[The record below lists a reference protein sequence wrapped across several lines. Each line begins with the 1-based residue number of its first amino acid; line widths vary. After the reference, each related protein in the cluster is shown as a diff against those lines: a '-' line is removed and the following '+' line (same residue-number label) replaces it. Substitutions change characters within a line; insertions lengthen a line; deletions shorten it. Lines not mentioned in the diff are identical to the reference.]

1 MTDYHAKYFAY
12 ELTKRLPSDSV
23 EKLTRSLADAQVDLN
38 PHQVDAALFAF
49 RSPLS
54 RGAIL
59 ADEVGL
65 GKTIEAGIVI
75 SQKWAERK
83 RKLLIIVPANL
94 RKQWNQ
100 ELLDKFFL
108 PSTILETKSFT
119 QAIAA
124 GNLNPFD
131 RQDIAICSYHFARAK
146 DAYLKHIHWDLVVID
161 EAHRL
166 RNVYKPT
173 NKISNAIKLALS
185 HAPKI
190 LLTATPL
197 QNSLLELYG
206 LVSIIDDYTFGDLKS
221 FKEQFA
227 VVNRKDPVDPPSF
240 GEQVRSSELAGKL
253 RGLLSW
259 HEYDNG
265 FKELKNR
272 LKPIC
277 QRTLRKQVLE
287 YVKFTNRIPITQ
299 EFIPSEEERR
309 LYDLVST
316 YLQSPNL
323 YALPASQRKLMT
335 LILRKLL
342 ASSTYAISGTLE
354 ALANKLEQTIA
365 EHAETAGNLEDTV
378 EDNFEE
384 FVDYADEYEEDVPE
398 EARKQYSAED
408 LQRMREELKALKEF
422 HALADSIKKN
432 SKGEALRIALS
443 KGFTETESKGGK
455 RKAVIF
461 TESRRTQE
469 YLRQILETTEY
480 AGKIVLFN
488 GTNTDP
494 QSRQIYERW
503 LEKHKGTDRV
513 SGSRTAD
520 LRAAIVECF
529 QDEAE
534 IMIATEAAAEG
545 INLQFCSLV
554 VNYDMP
560 WNPQRIEQRIG
571 RCHRYGQTQDVVVV
585 NFLNRS
591 NAADLRVY
599 QLLSEKFQLFS
610 GVFGASDEILGSIE
624 SGVDFEKRIADIY
637 QQCRTEDEIQASFDQ
652 LQKDLDAEISE
663 EMQSARQKLLENFDE
678 EVHEKLR
685 MSLQES
691 KEYLGK
697 YESLLWQLT
706 KYFLQPFA
714 RFDNSENSFTLVQ
727 NPFPEEHIHPGPYQ
741 LGKNIEDANTYRVGH
756 PLAQRIISAC
766 KERELPPRA
775 ITFLYGDTQRKI
787 SILEPLLGKS
797 GWMVALNLTVTAFE
811 SEDHVIL
818 TGVCDDGTVLGHDEC
833 ARMFSL
839 PAEVDGE
846 EIAVPDSI
854 ESNFNSGT
862 ESIKNEILQ
871 RISQRNSGFFETEM
885 EKLEK
890 WADDVKTS
898 LEIEL
903 KQLDKD
909 IKFRKTEAK
918 KILNLEEKVAA
929 QREIKEME
937 KRRNSLR
944 QDLFKAQDDVDTK
957 KEELISQIEAQ
968 LKQQVGMEQLFSIRW
983 SVR

>member
-12 ELTKRLPSDSV
+12 ELTKRSPSDSV

-108 PSTILETKSFT
+108 PSTILETKSFN

-131 RQDIAICSYHFARAK
+131 RDDIIICSYHFARAK
-146 DAYLKHIHWDLVVID
+146 DAYLKHVQWDLVVID

-173 NKISNAIKLALS
+173 NKISNAIKLALG

-197 QNSLLELYG
+197 QNSLLELFG

-221 FKEQFA
+221 FKEQYSKINGRNNHEPISEINKAAFGIG
-227 VVNRKDPVDPPSF
+227 DDFEESF
-240 GEQVRSSELAGKL
+240 Q
-253 RGLLSW
+253 
-259 HEYDNG
+259 
-265 FKELKNR
+265 ELKSR

-365 EHAETAGNLEDTV
+365 AHAETAGNLEDTV

-384 FVDYADEYEEDVPE
+384 FVDYADEYEEDVSE

-443 KGFTETESKGGK
+443 KGFAETESKGGK

-469 YLRQILETTEY
+469 YLRQILETTKY

-637 QQCRTEDEIQASFDQ
+637 QQCRTEDEIQVSFDQ
-652 LQKDLDAEISE
+652 LQKDLDAEINE

-697 YESLLWQLT
+697 YEFLLWQLT

-727 NPFPEEHIHPGPYQ
+727 NPFPEEHIHPGPYR

-766 KERELPPRA
+766 KERELPSRA

-787 SILEPLLGKS
+787 SIIEPLLGKS
-797 GWMVALNLTVTAFE
+797 GWMVAHNLTATAFE

-839 PAEVDGE
+839 AAEVDGE

-854 ESNFNSGT
+854 ESNLNSGT
-862 ESIKNEILQ
+862 ESIKNGILQ
-871 RISQRNSGFFETEM
+871 RISRRNSGFFETEM

-944 QDLFKAQDDVDTK
+944 QDLFKAQDDVDVK
-957 KEELISQIEAQ
+957 KEELISKIEAQ
-968 LKQQVGMEQLFSIRW
+968 LKQQIQMEILFRIRW
-983 SVR
+983 NIK